1 MSAGWG
7 TTVKWGVLS
16 GGLLLVSLAP
26 TFAHHSGAMFDMQHL
41 VSVTGVVTKV
51 EWTNPHTYMYLN
63 VKKADGKTEE
73 WAVEFNSP
81 NFLKHNG
88 WTSTTVSAGDTITCT
103 GAPARDGARVMHSMA
118 VELSSGLKL
127 RS

>member
-1 MSAGWG
+1 
-7 TTVKWGVLS
+7 
-16 GGLLLVSLAP
+16 
-26 TFAHHSGAMFDMQHL
+26 MFDMQRL
-41 VSVTGVVTKV
+41 ISLTGVVTKV

-63 VKKADGKTEE
+63 VKNAQGQIEE
-73 WAVEFNSP
+73 WAIEFNSP
-81 NFLKHNG
+81 HFLKHNG

-118 VELSSGLKL
+118 VELSGGLKL

>member
-1 MSAGWG
+1 MNVRMKPAFSVAA
-7 TTVKWGVLS
+7 
-16 GGLLLVSLAP
+16 LLLLCLTPAL
-26 TFAHHSGAMFDMQHL
+26 AHHSGAMFDMQRL
-41 VSVTGVVTKV
+41 ISLTGVVTKV

-63 VKKADGKTEE
+63 VKNAQGQIEE
-73 WAVEFNSP
+73 WAIEFNSP

-118 VELSSGLKL
+118 VELSGGLKL